1 MFIRRKSDGV
11 ILCQEFTEWSD
22 WYQDYI
28 FNNIPTIS
36 GVLYPQ
42 PWGVSQEMQDVTCAF
57 ANHFP
62 NSTQANYHNLVLQHR
77 RNRTLQ
83 FQDRY
88 GDIYDVRVV
97 DALNGEASERWQE
110 VRTKNIRFLKVKLM
124 KLAYRQ

>member
-1 MFIRRKSDGV
+1 MWIKRKSDGL
-11 ILCQEFTEWSD
+11 ILTDEFTEWSD

-42 PWGVSQEMQDVTCAF
+42 PWGVSQEMQDVTVAF

-62 NSTQANYHNLVLQHR
+62 NAKQARYNALVAEHR
-77 RNRTLQ
+77 RNRRLL

-88 GDIYDVRVV
+88 NDVYEVRVV
-97 DALNGEASERWQE
+97 EALNGEASERWAD

-124 KLAYRQ
+124 KLAYIQ